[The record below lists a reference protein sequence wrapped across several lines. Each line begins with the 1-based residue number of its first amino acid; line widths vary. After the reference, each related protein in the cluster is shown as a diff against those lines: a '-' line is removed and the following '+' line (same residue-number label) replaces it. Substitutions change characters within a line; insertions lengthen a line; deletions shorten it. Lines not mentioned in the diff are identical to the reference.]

1 MEFITD
7 NYIIIIIIGLFF
19 MFALVGYLIDMLRN
33 NNNNNNEQ
41 NKIEIPS
48 EISPVSVANI
58 EQTNEK
64 DKDNN
69 KKDDSDE
76 LLENYDKE
84 N

>member
-48 EISPVSVANI
+48 EISPVNVATI

-64 DKDNN
+64 DKNNN
-69 KKDDSDE
+69 KKDNSDE

>member
-1 MEFITD
+1 
-7 NYIIIIIIGLFF
+7 

-48 EISPVSVANI
+48 EISPVNVATI

-76 LLENYDKE
+76 LLKNYDKE